1 MPGCGAATLQSPI
14 TRSVSRVG
22 RGHERTLQ
30 RYGVRVMG
38 NARGDSRGRAQLK
51 VLRAV
56 RQRSTRCRRWW
67 SRAGG
72 VAVPLGRKRSDPEP
86 KKTYSCD
93 VQYIVLS
100 KACRPMDPALHNPSN
115 TMHLCVC
122 ALKSCSCSPHTPVVP
137 PHDSFDPQQLR
148 RDLIAYH
155 RRRLRYKMARTQSS
169 RPAPKTTGTRVLCFA
184 PRRWRPPLPLLTG
197 ALGSQEPRQ
206 YCFVTTGMRGVG
218 PANVPPSYA
227 V

>member
-67 SRAGG
+67 SRR
-72 VAVPLGRKRSDPEP
+72 AVGEEALRPRAQQ
-86 KKTYSCD
+86 D
-93 VQYIVLS
+93 VLLRCTV
-100 KACRPMDPALHNPSN
+100 H
-115 TMHLCVC
+115 C
-122 ALKSCSCSPHTPVVP
+122 AEQGLQA
-137 PHDSFDPQQLR
+137 DG
-148 RDLIAYH
+148 
-155 RRRLRYKMARTQSS
+155 S
-169 RPAPKTTGTRVLCFA
+169 RPSQSFKHHAPLCLCFEILFVLATHPGCSSTRRFRSTAVASGTYRLSPPTSSLQNGPDAELQTCSEDDRDPCSCFA

-197 ALGSQEPRQ
+197 ALGSQEPRR
-206 YCFVTTGMRGVG
+206 YCFVTTGMKGVD
-218 PANVPPSYA
+218 PANVPPSYEST